1 MTRPTFED
9 FKVEALRKDGVKE
22 EYERLKPE
30 YKLKKKL
37 IQMKK
42 EANLTQEQLAQM
54 LHTKKSNI
62 SRLESFSSDS
72 DLRISTLMAYAEATG
87 HKLKIDFV

>member
-9 FKVEALRKDGVKE
+9 FKVEALRK
-22 EYERLKPE
+22 
-30 YKLKKKL
+30 
-37 IQMKK
+37 
-42 EANLTQEQLAQM
+42 EANLTQEQLSQM

>member
-22 EYERLKPE
+22 EYE
-30 YKLKKKL
+30 LKKKL
-37 IQMKK
+37 IQMRK